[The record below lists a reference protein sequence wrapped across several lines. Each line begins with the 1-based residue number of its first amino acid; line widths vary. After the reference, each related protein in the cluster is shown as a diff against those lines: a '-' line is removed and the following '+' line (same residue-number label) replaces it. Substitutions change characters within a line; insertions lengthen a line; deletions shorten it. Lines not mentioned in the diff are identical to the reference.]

1 RRTGWRRWTGCGS
14 GNHGTGWRQK
24 HLPFT
29 TASPPK
35 RRKTIRIGA
44 CIPPA
49 GVLAEAREAGASRA
63 LGCPAPFRVATGGRL
78 ADMRDETLGGM
89 TAMTDAIE
97 LLRSDHDELRRLLS
111 ALETDSGGLGA
122 QLVMAT
128 SGHEA
133 IEEQYFWPLVRRRV
147 QNGPRLADLAV
158 SQEQDVKRLLDLLEK
173 SGEDAVLLRQVI
185 TTTRAHIDF
194 EETQVWPG
202 AQLALSEQE
211 LGDLGAQLEQAK
223 RLAPTRPHPH
233 MPCTPEVLKVAAPIA
248 GAADRIR
255 DALGGRHR
263 D

>member
-1 RRTGWRRWTGCGS
+1 
-14 GNHGTGWRQK
+14 
-24 HLPFT
+24 
-29 TASPPK
+29 
-35 RRKTIRIGA
+35 
-44 CIPPA
+44 
-49 GVLAEAREAGASRA
+49 
-63 LGCPAPFRVATGGRL
+63 
-78 ADMRDETLGGM
+78 M

-111 ALETDSGGLGA
+111 ALETGPVRANRGPADGGLAA
-122 QLVMAT
+122 QLVIAA

-147 QNGPRLADLAV
+147 QNGPRLADEAV
-158 SQEQDVKRLLDLLEK
+158 SQEQEVKCLLDLLEK
-173 SGEDAVLLRQVI
+173 HGSDAPLRQVI
-185 TTTRAHIDF
+185 AVTRAHIDF

-202 AQLALSEQE
+202 VQLALSEQE

-255 DALGGRHR
+255 DVLGGRG
-263 D
+263 